1 MKPPCKGYE
10 TCLSILRNLEGSLV
24 VLKRKLLALAI
35 PLCAAFAASASADDA
50 HGATGRDALI
60 ASINHAIVVADIDGL
75 TSRYHSKDA
84 VEHALAA
91 MAIER
96 VHGNFEQSSTIAG
109 TCESSLKA
117 SEPFVAYYCARFA
130 SANLRLMGERQK
142 AAIEEESI
150 AERYKGVLPPEKLNN
165 PDLTQAPLYKTL
177 PPLKVSVPAGV
188 TNIPLRRN
196 PKRSSLVEVTVNGTS
211 LQLVMDT
218 GGYSILGEATA
229 RRLGVKVLLENDGS
243 VHGALGGASV
253 KKLGLI
259 EKLKLGNVEFEN
271 LPVSIIDEERNILG
285 MDALQRLGAFEV
297 QKDAVLIYGE
307 GASKPACETPLLL
320 GTTFWGSPPKVLE
333 QVRVD
338 GVSQNVMFDTG
349 TTFYLTSNQ
358 PSTQGPLQRGGQL
371 KLRDATHGSQAVRF
385 SRVNSDVE
393 MAGKNYQVTY
403 ASLEDVK
410 IPYKFILGEGSLIDV
425 YLFVDFTRRVSCLL
439 PRFPEKG

>member
-1 MKPPCKGYE
+1 
-10 TCLSILRNLEGSLV
+10 LRYLEWSLV
-24 VLKRKLLALAI
+24 VLKRKLLALAVS
-35 PLCAAFAASASADDA
+35 LCAPLATTAAAEDA
-50 HGATGRDALI
+50 HGTTARDAII

-75 TSRYHSKDA
+75 TTQYRSQDA

-96 VHGNFEQSSTIAG
+96 VHGNFEQSNSIAG

-117 SEPFVAYYCARFA
+117 SEPFVAHYCARFA
-130 SANLRLMGERQK
+130 AANLRLMGERQK

-150 AERYKGVLPPEKLNN
+150 AERYKGVLPAEKLNN

-177 PPLKVSVPAGV
+177 PPVKVSIPAGI
-188 TNIPLRRN
+188 TSIPLKRN
-196 PKRSSLVEVTVNGTS
+196 PKRSSLVEATVNGTS

-218 GGYSILGEATA
+218 GGYSILGEETA
-229 RRLGVKVLLENDGS
+229 KRLGVKVLLEKDGN

-259 EKLKLGNVEFEN
+259 EKLQLGNVEFVN
-271 LPVSIIDEERNILG
+271 LPVSIIDEERNIIG

-338 GVSQNVMFDTG
+338 GVPQNALSDTG

-358 PSTQGPLQRGGQL
+358 PSTQGPLQRGGEL
-371 KLRDATHGSQAVRF
+371 KLRDVTQGSQAVRF
-385 SRVNSDVE
+385 ARKTSNVE

-403 ASLEDVK
+403 ASIEDLK
-410 IPYKFILGEGSLIDV
+410 MPYKFILGEGSLIDV
-425 YLFVDFTRRVSCLL
+425 HLFVDFKRQVSCLL
-439 PRFPEKG
+439 PRFPEK

>member
-1 MKPPCKGYE
+1 
-10 TCLSILRNLEGSLV
+10 LRYLEWSLV
-24 VLKRKLLALAI
+24 VLKRKLFVLAVS
-35 PLCAAFAASASADDA
+35 LCAPLATTAAAEDA
-50 HGATGRDALI
+50 HGKTARDVMI

-75 TSRYHSKDA
+75 TAQYRSQDA

-96 VHGNFEQSSTIAG
+96 VHGNFEQSSSIAG
-109 TCESSLKA
+109 MCESSLKT
-117 SEPFVAYYCARFA
+117 SEPFVAHYCAWFA
-130 SANLRLMGERQK
+130 AANLRLMGERQK

-150 AERYKGVLPPEKLNN
+150 AERYKGVLPAEKLNS

-177 PPLKVSVPAGV
+177 PPVKVSIPAGI
-188 TNIPLRRN
+188 TSIPLKRN

-218 GGYSILGEATA
+218 GGYSILGEETA
-229 RRLGVKVLLENDGS
+229 RKLGVKVLLEKDGN

-271 LPVSIIDEERNILG
+271 LPVSIIDEERNIIG

-307 GASKPACETPLLL
+307 GASKPTCETPLLL

-338 GVSQNVMFDTG
+338 GVPQNALFDTG

-358 PSTQGPLQRGGQL
+358 PSTQGPLQRGGEL
-371 KLRDATHGSQAVRF
+371 KLRDVTQGSQAVRF
-385 SRVNSDVE
+385 ARKTSNVE

-403 ASLEDVK
+403 ASIEDLK
-410 IPYKFILGEGSLIDV
+410 MPYKFILGEGSLIDV
-425 YLFVDFTRRVSCLL
+425 HLFVDFKRQVSCLL
-439 PRFPEKG
+439 PRFPEK

>member
-1 MKPPCKGYE
+1 M
-10 TCLSILRNLEGSLV
+10 
-24 VLKRKLLALAI
+24 LKRKLLVLAVS
-35 PLCAAFAASASADDA
+35 LCAPLATTAAAEDA
-50 HGATGRDALI
+50 HGKTARDVMI

-75 TSRYHSKDA
+75 TAQYRSQDA

-96 VHGNFEQSSTIAG
+96 VHGNFEQSSSIAG
-109 TCESSLKA
+109 MCESSLKA
-117 SEPFVAYYCARFA
+117 SEPFVAHYCARFA
-130 SANLRLMGERQK
+130 AANLRLMGERQK

-150 AERYKGVLPPEKLNN
+150 AERYKGVLPAEKLNS

-177 PPLKVSVPAGV
+177 PPVKVSIPAGI
-188 TNIPLRRN
+188 TSIPLKRN

-218 GGYSILGEATA
+218 GGYSILGEETA
-229 RRLGVKVLLENDGS
+229 RKLGVKVLLEKDGN

-271 LPVSIIDEERNILG
+271 LPVSIIDEERNIIG

-338 GVSQNVMFDTG
+338 GVPQNALFDTG

-358 PSTQGPLQRGGQL
+358 PSTQGPYSAAVSSSF
-371 KLRDATHGSQAVRF
+371 AT
-385 SRVNSDVE
+385 
-393 MAGKNYQVTY
+393 
-403 ASLEDVK
+403 
-410 IPYKFILGEGSLIDV
+410 
-425 YLFVDFTRRVSCLL
+425 
-439 PRFPEKG
+439 

>member
-1 MKPPCKGYE
+1 M
-10 TCLSILRNLEGSLV
+10 
-24 VLKRKLLALAI
+24 LKRKLLALAVS
-35 PLCAAFAASASADDA
+35 LCTTLATTASADDA
-50 HGATGRDALI
+50 HGATARDALI

-75 TSRYHSKDA
+75 TSQYRSQDV

-96 VHGNFEQSSTIAG
+96 VHGNFEQSSKIAG

-117 SEPFVAYYCARFA
+117 TEPFVAHYCARFA
-130 SANLRLMGERQK
+130 AANLRLMGERQK

-150 AERYKGVLPPEKLNN
+150 AERYKGVLPTEKLNN
-165 PDLTQAPLYKTL
+165 PDLTQAPLYKDL
-177 PPLKVSVPAGV
+177 PSVKVSIPGGVTSIPLK
-188 TNIPLRRN
+188 RN
-196 PKRSSLVEVTVNGTS
+196 PKRSSLVEVTVNGKS

-218 GGYSILGEATA
+218 GSYSILGEETA
-229 RRLGVKVLLENDGS
+229 RKLGVKVLLEKDGS

-271 LPVSIIDEERNILG
+271 LPVSIIDDERNILG

-297 QKDAVLIYGE
+297 QKDAVLVYGD

-320 GTTFWGSPPKVLE
+320 STTFWGSPPKVLE
-333 QVRVD
+333 QARVD
-338 GVSQNVMFDTG
+338 GVPQNVLFDTG

-371 KLRDATHGSQAVRF
+371 KLRDATHGSQPVRF
-385 SRVNSDVE
+385 ARMTSNVE

-403 ASLEDVK
+403 ASIEDMKV
-410 IPYKFILGEGSLIDV
+410 PYKFILGEGSLIDV
-425 YLFVDFTRRVSCLL
+425 YLFVDFRHQVSCLL
-439 PRFPEKG
+439 PRFGET

>member
-1 MKPPCKGYE
+1 VHESY
-10 TCLSILRNLEGSLV
+10 LSILRYLEWSLV
-24 VLKRKLLALAI
+24 VLKRKLLALTVSLGATFAT
-35 PLCAAFAASASADDA
+35 AAFADDA
-50 HGATGRDALI
+50 HGATTRDALI

-75 TSRYHSKDA
+75 TAQYQSKDP

-96 VHGNFEQSSTIAG
+96 VHGNFEQSSKIAG

-117 SEPFVAYYCARFA
+117 SEPFMAYYCARFA
-130 SANLRLMGERQK
+130 AANLRLMGERQK

-150 AERYKGVLPPEKLNN
+150 AERYKGVLPAAKLTN

-177 PPLKVSVPAGV
+177 PPVKVTIPAGI
-188 TNIPLRRN
+188 TSIPLKRN
-196 PKRSSLVEVTVNGTS
+196 PKRSSLVEVTVNDTT

-218 GGYSILGEATA
+218 GGYSLLGEDTA
-229 RRLGVKVLLENDGS
+229 RKLGVKVLLEKDGN
-243 VHGALGGASV
+243 VHGALGGATV

-259 EKLKLGNVEFEN
+259 EKLKLGNVTFEN
-271 LPVSIIDEERNILG
+271 LPVSIIDDERNIIG
-285 MDALQRLGAFEV
+285 IDALQRLGSFEV

-307 GASKPACETPLLL
+307 GASKPACDTPLLL

-338 GVSQNVMFDTG
+338 GVPQNVLFDTG

-358 PSTQGPLQRGGQL
+358 PGTQGPLQRGGQL
-371 KLRDATHGSQAVRF
+371 KLRDVNHGSQPVRF
-385 SRVNSDVE
+385 ARVNSDVE

-403 ASLEDVK
+403 ASIEDMK
-410 IPYKFILGEGSLIDV
+410 IPYKYILGEGSLIDV
-425 YLFVDFTRRVSCLL
+425 RLFVDFTRQVSCLL
-439 PRFPEKG
+439 PRFPDTARP